1 MAVDSKNLER
11 TLTESAFSL
20 LAFPLYSLF
29 SYSKLLQA
37 FIEVY
42 LRKQEFPS
50 LSHLLAFSSPAI
62 MQKLCKTLD
71 SFSRGK
77 KATLSKRFGTVID
90 YRLQKNKIILK
101 EKSYR

>member
-20 LAFPLYSLF
+20 LAFPLYSIF

-62 MQKLCKTLD
+62 MQNDKTLD

-77 KATLSKRFGTVID
+77 K
-90 YRLQKNKIILK
+90 
-101 EKSYR
+101 SYIK